1 MKPGKPTLYA
11 TLSRNHHIFGLP
23 GNPLSAMT
31 SFYEFVLPA
40 LRRMSGM
47 PVKACR
53 PTMRLPL
60 VRALRTKGERA
71 KFVLAQLV
79 WRNKGPSVRPLKSHG
94 SADLVAGAQADGV
107 IVVPAGSQELPAGSL
122 VEFRPWRA
130 QLW

>member
-1 MKPGKPTLYA
+1 
-11 TLSRNHHIFGLP
+11 
-23 GNPLSAMT
+23 MT
-31 SFYEFVLPA
+31 SFYEFVLPT

-60 VRALRTKGERA
+60 SRALRTRGERV

-79 WRNKGPSVRPLKSHG
+79 WRKKGPSVCPLRSHG
-94 SADLVAGAQADGV
+94 SADIAAGAQADGV
-107 IVVPAGSQELPAGSL
+107 IVVAAGSQELPAGSL